1 MSFVVARLLRP
12 LITIALAFTLSGC
25 DLDMQAGIP
34 FTGKHL
40 HVTYRGVHSSVREA
54 HRQ

>member
-1 MSFVVARLLRP
+1 MSFVVLRFLRP
-12 LITIALAFTLSGC
+12 LIALALTVSGC

-40 HVTYRGVHSSVREA
+40 HVTYRSAVHSSVREA
-54 HRQ
+54 CRQ